1 MRTHTG
7 DKPFPCSKCG
17 KAFSREHHLKRHMKG
32 VHFGDKQ
39 KQYFYRKSD
48 TPTVQQ
54 PSLNSSPM
62 KGYSTIKMVEA
73 LEDNDTVLY
82 CTDESGNT
90 VILQHV
96 TKDFN
101 SDQYIVSDDSGI
113 NIKNGAST
121 SREDSSVLIQKIASD
136 ETQANETGRI
146 STTGLS
152 GAAASS
158 LLELS
163 QAGRSKEEITM
174 KEEKA
179 IENSEAELLHNT
191 IFISEDSVVEIPGQ
205 EGSYIFVTTDE
216 GDESSTRLIPVELPQ
231 HHSVTSANTEDS
243 SLKPVS

>member
-1 MRTHTG
+1 MKSKITRLL
-7 DKPFPCSKCG
+7 FSLQKCG

-113 NIKNGAST
+113 NIKNGKKRT
-121 SREDSSVLIQKIASD
+121 FVLKMAYFKRGLFVFVFYRIKIVFFRRL
-136 ETQANETGRI
+136 N
-146 STTGLS
+146 
-152 GAAASS
+152 
-158 LLELS
+158 
-163 QAGRSKEEITM
+163 IT
-174 KEEKA
+174 
-179 IENSEAELLHNT
+179 
-191 IFISEDSVVEIPGQ
+191 
-205 EGSYIFVTTDE
+205 
-216 GDESSTRLIPVELPQ
+216 
-231 HHSVTSANTEDS
+231 
-243 SLKPVS
+243 